1 MEPGFLSSI
10 RSKLSRVSQ
19 TSLMTSLFVFA
30 FLVRLA
36 YLMEIR
42 ETDFFS
48 ILVGDGHVYDAW
60 ALAIQDNWL
69 GNDVFYQAPLYP
81 YFLAAIYSLF
91 GHDFLA
97 VRVIQMALGSAACVL
112 LALAGRL
119 FFSARIGLLAGF
131 LLAIYAP
138 AIFFEGLIQKASL
151 DLFFMTALL
160 FLLGKV
166 ESGGGRR
173 WPMLAGF
180 VLGCLALTREN
191 ALVLL
196 PIIVLWLLWRFRK
209 VCSRQLSMSLFFFL
223 GTAFVLA
230 PVAARN
236 AWVGGE
242 FIVTTS
248 QFGPNFYIGNH
259 AGADGKYIPLLW
271 GHGSALL
278 ERGDATKLA
287 EKALGK
293 RLTPGEVS
301 NFWTARAVA
310 WIRSH
315 PAGWLKLM
323 GHKWLLVWNDREIP
337 DSDEPVVY
345 EDASLVLA
353 LSGFVFSFGTICPL
367 ALAGIVATWPDRRRL
382 ALLYPALLGIAAS
395 TALFFVFARYRYL
408 MVPIL
413 VLFAAAGIFGI
424 IQLARE
430 KRPVPL
436 LAYALLIAATAFV
449 CHRNLDP
456 DENPRAMA
464 YYNLAV
470 SLERDGTPEKAAF
483 YYQKALESKPD
494 YVQAHIN
501 LGVLLANHGDL
512 DAATSHYR
520 EALRI
525 KPNNPVAHNN
535 LGNALSARG
544 DLAAAADCLALA
556 VAAEPDNAIFH
567 NNLARILAKQGKQ
580 AEAERHYRLA
590 LQIQPDLPQAQ
601 KGLADA
607 LERKKKPT
615 VSGQAW

>member
-1 MEPGFLSSI
+1 
-10 RSKLSRVSQ
+10 
-19 TSLMTSLFVFA
+19 MTSLFVFA

-36 YLMEIR
+36 YLMEIQ

-209 VCSRQLSMSLFFFL
+209 VCNRQLSMSLFFFL

-236 AWVGGE
+236 NWVGGE

-271 GHGSALL
+271 GHGSALF

-301 NFWTARAVA
+301 NFWTAR
-310 WIRSH
+310 R
-315 PAGWLKLM
+315 
-323 GHKWLLVWNDREIP
+323 
-337 DSDEPVVY
+337 
-345 EDASLVLA
+345 
-353 LSGFVFSFGTICPL
+353 
-367 ALAGIVATWPDRRRL
+367 
-382 ALLYPALLGIAAS
+382 
-395 TALFFVFARYRYL
+395 TA
-408 MVPIL
+408 
-413 VLFAAAGIFGI
+413 
-424 IQLARE
+424 
-430 KRPVPL
+430 
-436 LAYALLIAATAFV
+436 
-449 CHRNLDP
+449 
-456 DENPRAMA
+456 
-464 YYNLAV
+464 
-470 SLERDGTPEKAAF
+470 
-483 YYQKALESKPD
+483 
-494 YVQAHIN
+494 
-501 LGVLLANHGDL
+501 
-512 DAATSHYR
+512 
-520 EALRI
+520 
-525 KPNNPVAHNN
+525 
-535 LGNALSARG
+535 
-544 DLAAAADCLALA
+544 
-556 VAAEPDNAIFH
+556 
-567 NNLARILAKQGKQ
+567 
-580 AEAERHYRLA
+580 
-590 LQIQPDLPQAQ
+590 
-601 KGLADA
+601 
-607 LERKKKPT
+607 
-615 VSGQAW
+615 